1 MNSLSRVEINTS
13 AIRNNI
19 RQFRKILPRN
29 CKIAAVI
36 KGNAYGHGM
45 IPLAAFLQKNKLAE
59 YVAVANDLEA
69 LRLRAGKIKL
79 PVIVLSYWDEK
90 NLPALVENKIE
101 LGVYGA
107 EQIKTLT
114 DFVETRYIASLPAT
128 VKIHL
133 KIDTGMH
140 RLGFAPE
147 EIERVVAAIQATP
160 QLTIQGIFSHFAV
173 ADEDAIFTKKQLR
186 QFNDVVAKVT
196 KRGKLPLLHIAN
208 SAGSLFMQN
217 QDCNLVRIGIALY
230 GLEPAAKNSQ
240 FNLKP
245 ALSWKTR
252 VIQLKDVKA
261 GEKISYGLTYEFI
274 KDTRVAV
281 LPIGYADGYDRKLS
295 NCGEVIIRG
304 KRCPVRG
311 RVCMNLTMVDVTKI
325 KDVKPGD
332 EVVLIGQ
339 QRREMITADELAEKI
354 GTINYEVITRIN
366 PLLQRINIK

>member
-1 MNSLSRVEINTS
+1 
-13 AIRNNI
+13 
-19 RQFRKILPRN
+19 
-29 CKIAAVI
+29 
-36 KGNAYGHGM
+36 
-45 IPLAAFLQKNKLAE
+45 
-59 YVAVANDLEA
+59 
-69 LRLRAGKIKL
+69 
-79 PVIVLSYWDEK
+79 
-90 NLPALVENKIE
+90 
-101 LGVYGA
+101 
-107 EQIKTLT
+107 
-114 DFVETRYIASLPAT
+114 
-128 VKIHL
+128 
-133 KIDTGMH
+133 MH

-311 RVCMNLTMVDVTKI
+311 RVCMNLTMVEVASS
-325 KDVKPGD
+325 VKEGD
-332 EVVLIGQ
+332 EVVLIGRQ
-339 QRREMITADELAEKI
+339 ESEEITINELAEKI
-354 GTINYEVITRIN
+354 GTINYEVVTRIN
-366 PLLQRINIK
+366 PEIERIYTYGPKRRNKIKN

>member
-1 MNSLSRVEINTS
+1 
-13 AIRNNI
+13 
-19 RQFRKILPRN
+19 
-29 CKIAAVI
+29 
-36 KGNAYGHGM
+36 
-45 IPLAAFLQKNKLAE
+45 
-59 YVAVANDLEA
+59 
-69 LRLRAGKIKL
+69 LRAGKIKL

-311 RVCMNLTMVDVTKI
+311 RVCMNLTMVEVASS
-325 KDVKPGD
+325 VKEGD
-332 EVVLIGQ
+332 EVVLIGRQ
-339 QRREMITADELAEKI
+339 ESEEITINELAEKI
-354 GTINYEVITRIN
+354 GTINYEVVTRIN
-366 PLLQRINIK
+366 PEIERIYTYGPKRRNKIKN